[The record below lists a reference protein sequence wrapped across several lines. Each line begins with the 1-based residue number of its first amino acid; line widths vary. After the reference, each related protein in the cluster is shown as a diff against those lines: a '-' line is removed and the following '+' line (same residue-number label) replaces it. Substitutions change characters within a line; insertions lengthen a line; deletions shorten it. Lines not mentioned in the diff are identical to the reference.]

1 MKPGMFSAVPISSS
15 MRSTSSLAPPCSGP
29 ESAAIAAAVVTY
41 GSASALP
48 TVRIVVVLQFCSWS
62 ACRMNSTSSARASTG
77 LAAYLGSDLRHSMF
91 M

>member
-1 MKPGMFSAVPISSS
+1 

-29 ESAAIAAAVVTY
+29 ESAAMAAAVVEK
-41 GSASALP
+41 GSALELP
-48 TVRIVVVLQFCSWS
+48 TARMALVLQFCSWS

-77 LAAYLGSDLRHSMF
+77 LAAYLGSVRFHSMF